1 MRLLAGLLFA
11 AVCLAQSTL
20 TIPKVKTTINVE
32 QQPIEITLWGTVSA
46 RPSGISA
53 LALTIDLGDL
63 QAHLTAVLSAQ
74 LNKSDRCGDHLTVEQ
89 AAIAP
94 SAPSSMLTANVNFER
109 FACVKAFG
117 KQIVKRLVG
126 GHAVIEVNLTPS
138 VQENNISIAADVR
151 KMDAD
156 GSLGDLLRS
165 SSVGDLIR
173 DEISDSIESAIQKS
187 ADLKSTLPAEM
198 EKAVTLQSIQ
208 FADGGAGR
216 LWLTIGG
223 EVHLSAAQLREL
235 VKELSH

>member
-20 TIPKVKTTINVE
+20 TIPKVKTTINIE
-32 QQPIEITLWGTVSA
+32 QQPIEITAWATVSA
-46 RPSGISA
+46 TPTGISA

-63 QAHLTAVLSAQ
+63 QAHLTQVLSAQ

-94 SAPSSMLTANVNFER
+94 ATPSGMLTANVNFER

-138 VQENNISIAADVR
+138 VQENNISMAADVR
-151 KMDAD
+151 KIDAD
-156 GSLGDLLRS
+156 GSLGDVLRS
-165 SSVGDLIR
+165 SSVGDSIR

-187 ADLKSTLPAEM
+187 ADLKSTLPAEV

-223 EVHLSAAQLREL
+223 EARLSGEQLRHA
-235 VKELSH
+235 VGQ

>member
-11 AVCLAQSTL
+11 AVCLAQSSL

-32 QQPIEITLWGTVSA
+32 QQPIEITLWGTISA
-46 RPSGISA
+46 TPSGISA

-63 QAHLTAVLSAQ
+63 QAHLTQVLSAQ

-89 AAIAP
+89 AVIAP
-94 SAPSSMLTANVNFER
+94 STPSGMLTANVNFER

-151 KMDAD
+151 KIDAD

-165 SSVGDLIR
+165 SSIGDSIR

-187 ADLKSTLPAEM
+187 ADLKSTLPAAM
-198 EKAVTLQSIQ
+198 EKAVTLQTIQ

-216 LWLTIGG
+216 LWRIVGG
-223 EVHLSAAQLREL
+223 EVHLSAEQLREL

>member
-1 MRLLAGLLFA
+1 MRLLAGLFFA

-32 QQPIEITLWGTVSA
+32 QQPIEITLWGTISA
-46 RPSGISA
+46 TPSGISA

-63 QAHLTAVLSAQ
+63 QAHLTQVLSAQ

-94 SAPSSMLTANVNFER
+94 STPSGTLTANVNFER

-151 KMDAD
+151 KIDAD

-165 SSVGDLIR
+165 SSVGDSIR
-173 DEISDSIESAIQKS
+173 DKISDSIESAIQKS

-216 LWLTIGG
+216 LWLIVGG
-223 EVHLSAAQLREL
+223 AVRLSAEQLRDL
-235 VKELSH
+235 VKEPSH

>member
-11 AVCLAQSTL
+11 AVCLAQSSL

-32 QQPIEITLWGTVSA
+32 QQPIEITLWGTISA
-46 RPSGISA
+46 TPSGISA

-63 QAHLTAVLSAQ
+63 QAHLTQVLSAQ

-89 AAIAP
+89 AVIAP
-94 SAPSSMLTANVNFER
+94 STPSGMLTANVNFER

-151 KMDAD
+151 KIDAD

-165 SSVGDLIR
+165 SSIGDSIR

-187 ADLKSTLPAEM
+187 ADLKSTLPAAM
-198 EKAVTLQSIQ
+198 EKAVTLQTIQ

-216 LWLTIGG
+216 LWLIVGG
-223 EVHLSAAQLREL
+223 EVHLSAEQLREL

>member
-11 AVCLAQSTL
+11 AACLAQSTL
-20 TIPKVKTTINVE
+20 TIPKVRTTINVE
-32 QQPIEITLWGTVSA
+32 QQPIEITLWGTI
-46 RPSGISA
+46 SGSI

-63 QAHLTAVLSAQ
+63 QAHLTEVLSAQ

-94 SAPSSMLTANVNFER
+94 AAPSGMLTANVNFER

-126 GHAVIEVNLTPS
+126 GHAVIEVNLTPA

-156 GSLGDLLRS
+156 GSLGDVLRS
-165 SSVGDLIR
+165 SSLGDSIR

-187 ADLKSTLPAEM
+187 ADLKSTLPGST

-216 LWLTIGG
+216 LWLTVGG
-223 EVHLSAAQLREL
+223 EVRLSAEQLRHS
-235 VKELSH
+235 VGQ

>member
-11 AVCLAQSTL
+11 AACLAQSTL
-20 TIPKVKTTINVE
+20 TIPKVRTTINVE
-32 QQPIEITLWGTVSA
+32 QQPIEITLWGTI
-46 RPSGISA
+46 SGSI

-63 QAHLTAVLSAQ
+63 QAHLTEVLSAQ

-94 SAPSSMLTANVNFER
+94 AAPSGMLTANVNFER

-126 GHAVIEVNLTPS
+126 GHAVIEVNLTPA

-156 GSLGDLLRS
+156 GSLGDVLRS
-165 SSVGDLIR
+165 SSLGDSIR

-187 ADLKSTLPAEM
+187 ADLKSTLPGST
-198 EKAVTLQSIQ
+198 EKAVTLQRIQ

-216 LWLTIGG
+216 LWLIVGG
-223 EVHLSAAQLREL
+223 NVRLSAEQLRHS
-235 VKELSH
+235 VGQ

>member
-32 QQPIEITLWGTVSA
+32 QQPIEITLWGTI
-46 RPSGISA
+46 SGSS
-53 LALTIDLGDL
+53 LSLTIDLGDL

-89 AAIAP
+89 GAIAP
-94 SAPSSMLTANVNFER
+94 ATPSGMLTANVNFER
-109 FACVKAFG
+109 YACVKAFG

-165 SSVGDLIR
+165 SSVGDSIR

-187 ADLKSTLPAEM
+187 ADLKSTLPAAM
-198 EKAVTLQSIQ
+198 EKEVTLQTIQ
-208 FADGGAGR
+208 FTDGGAGR

-223 EVHLSAAQLREL
+223 GVRLSGEQLRRA
-235 VKELSH
+235 VGQ

>member
-1 MRLLAGLLFA
+1 MRLLTGLLFA
-11 AVCLAQSTL
+11 AVCLAQSTV
-20 TIPKVKTTINVE
+20 TVPKFKKTINVE
-32 QQPIEITLWGTVSA
+32 QQPIEITLWGTI
-46 RPSGISA
+46 SGSS

-63 QAHLTAVLSAQ
+63 QAHLTQVLSAQ
-74 LNKSDRCGDHLTVEQ
+74 LNKSDRCGDQLTVEQ

-94 SAPSSMLTANVNFER
+94 ATPSGMLAANVNFER

-156 GSLGDLLRS
+156 GSLGDVLRS
-165 SSVGDLIR
+165 SSLGDSIR

-187 ADLKSTLPAEM
+187 ADFKSVLPAEM

-216 LWLTIGG
+216 LWLTVGG
-223 EVHLSAAQLREL
+223 EVRLSAEQLRHS
-235 VKELSH
+235 VGQ

>member
-11 AVCLAQSTL
+11 AACLAQSTL
-20 TIPKVKTTINVE
+20 TIPKVRTTINVE
-32 QQPIEITLWGTVSA
+32 QQPIEITLWGTI
-46 RPSGISA
+46 SGSS

-63 QAHLTAVLSAQ
+63 QAHLTEVLSAQ

-94 SAPSSMLTANVNFER
+94 AAPSGMLTANVNFER

-126 GHAVIEVNLTPS
+126 GHAVIEVNLTPA

-156 GSLGDLLRS
+156 GSLGDVLRS
-165 SSVGDLIR
+165 SSLGDSIR

-187 ADLKSTLPAEM
+187 ADLKSTLPGST
-198 EKAVTLQSIQ
+198 EKAVTLQRIQ

-216 LWLTIGG
+216 LWLIVGG
-223 EVHLSAAQLREL
+223 NVRLSAEQLRHS
-235 VKELSH
+235 VGQ

>member
-32 QQPIEITLWGTVSA
+32 QQPIEITLWGTI
-46 RPSGISA
+46 SGSS

-63 QAHLTAVLSAQ
+63 QAHLTQVLSAQ

-94 SAPSSMLTANVNFER
+94 SAPSSLLTANVNFER

-138 VQENNISIAADVR
+138 VQENNISMAAEVR

-156 GSLGDLLRS
+156 GSLGDVLRS
-165 SSVGDLIR
+165 SSLGDSIR

-223 EVHLSAAQLREL
+223 EIRLSMEHLRDF

>member
-11 AVCLAQSTL
+11 AVCLAQSTM
-20 TIPKVKTTINVE
+20 TIPKLKTTINVE
-32 QQPIEITLWGTVSA
+32 QQPIEITLWGTI
-46 RPSGISA
+46 SGSS

-63 QAHLTAVLSAQ
+63 QAHLTQVLSAQ
-74 LNKSDRCGDHLTVEQ
+74 VNKSDRCGDHLTVEQ
-89 AAIAP
+89 ATIAP
-94 SAPSSMLTANVNFER
+94 SAPSSLLTANVNFER

-165 SSVGDLIR
+165 SSVGDSIR
-173 DEISDSIESAIQKS
+173 DEISDSVESAIQKS
-187 ADLKSTLPAEM
+187 VDLKSTLPDST
-198 EKAVTLQSIQ
+198 EKAVNLQSIQ

-223 EVHLSAAQLREL
+223 EVRLSGEQLRHA
-235 VKELSH
+235 VGQ

>member
-32 QQPIEITLWGTVSA
+32 QQPIEITLWGTI
-46 RPSGISA
+46 SGSS

-63 QAHLTAVLSAQ
+63 QAHLTQVLSAQ

-94 SAPSSMLTANVNFER
+94 SAPSSLLTANVNFER

-138 VQENNISIAADVR
+138 VQENNISMAAEVR

-156 GSLGDLLRS
+156 GSLGDVLRS
-165 SSVGDLIR
+165 SSLGDSIR

-223 EVHLSAAQLREL
+223 EIRLSMEQLRDF

>member
-1 MRLLAGLLFA
+1 MFA
-11 AVCLAQSTL
+11 AVCLAQSAL
-20 TIPKVKTTINVE
+20 TIPKFKNTINVG
-32 QQPIEITLWGTVSA
+32 QQSIEITAWGTVSA
-46 RPSGISA
+46 TTSA
-53 LALTIDLGDL
+53 FALTVDLGDL
-63 QAHLTAVLSAQ
+63 QAHLTQVLSGQ

-94 SAPSSMLTANVNFER
+94 SAPSGMLTANVNFER
-109 FACVKAFG
+109 YACVKVFG

-138 VQENNISIAADVR
+138 VQENNISMAADVR
-151 KMDAD
+151 KIDAD

-165 SSVGDLIR
+165 SSLGDSIR
-173 DEISDSIESAIQKS
+173 DEISDSVESAVQKS
-187 ADLKSTLPAEM
+187 ADLKSTLPGST

-216 LWLTIGG
+216 LWLTAGG
-223 EVHLSAAQLREL
+223 EVRLLVIRDS

>member
-1 MRLLAGLLFA
+1 MRLLAGLFFA

-32 QQPIEITLWGTVSA
+32 QQPIEITLWGTISA
-46 RPSGISA
+46 TPSGISA

-63 QAHLTAVLSAQ
+63 QAHLTQVLSAQ

-94 SAPSSMLTANVNFER
+94 STPSGTLTANVNFER

-151 KMDAD
+151 KIDAD

-165 SSVGDLIR
+165 SSVGDSIR
-173 DEISDSIESAIQKS
+173 DKISDSIESAIQKS
-187 ADLKSTLPAEM
+187 ADLKSTLPAAM

-208 FADGGAGR
+208 FADGGADR
-216 LWLTIGG
+216 LWLIVGG
-223 EVHLSAAQLREL
+223 AVRLSAEQLRDL
-235 VKELSH
+235 VKEPSH